1 MKRKPRTYESEAIVV
16 EYDANRCIHVKECV
30 LGLPKVFDPERRPWI
45 APDRASVDEVAE
57 VVRRCPTGALH
68 YRTRVGEREQSVD
81 PNRVT
86 VASDGPLYMKGRL
99 RIRTRDGKTFEET
112 RAALCRCGA
121 SQNKPYCDGAHAD
134 AGFSDPAT
142 DIPSQL
148 GTGESVDEQAPLDVT
163 FEPDGP
169 ILVDG
174 PVAVCGSDMSQV
186 TGIRGALCRCG
197 HAAAKPFCD
206 GSHFAA
212 GFQAD

>member
-1 MKRKPRTYESEAIVV
+1 MKRTPRTYESEAIVV
-16 EYDANRCIHVKECV
+16 EYNANHVFTSKS
-30 LGLPKVFDPERRPWI
+30 
-45 APDRASVDEVAE
+45 ASSDC
-57 VVRRCPTGALH
+57 RRCST
-68 YRTRVGEREQSVD
+68 QSVD
-81 PNRVT
+81 LGSHPNRVT

-99 RIRTRDGKTFEET
+99 RIRTPDGETFEET
-112 RAALCRCGA
+112 RVALCRCGT

-148 GTGESVDEQAPLDVT
+148 GSGESVDDQAPLDVT
-163 FEPDGP
+163 FAPDGP

-174 PVAVCGSDMSQV
+174 PVAVCRSDTSQV

-212 GFQAD
+212 GFQGD